1 MRRVGSAAGI
11 DLFAP
16 ADAYFSYFNS
26 PYIGHKQGASI
37 DIYPSHEEWGG
48 PAYSPI
54 AGQIIRVKKMRM
66 GKERIFPSD
75 EADFGIAIAPEG
87 SSDIVRILHCI
98 PEVDERTRVEAAQ
111 RLGSL
116 IRSRYFNYWTGPH
129 YHIDIMNA
137 HDFNRSTKS
146 YPLNVELASVQ
157 QTQQESVSEL
167 ECLITRVTDDVM
179 IATTDDSPIAIS
191 GNLVGHAA
199 YCGSD
204 RRYGILDAG
213 VPHYNHGGIL
223 GLANTVEESKVT
235 AWGTDIGY
243 AVTDLDSRLPFK
255 RVDPFQ
261 PAFKGEIIRGVSCFA
276 FTRKQ
281 TVKGSP
287 PVMMIPRQ
295 YGGFS
300 GKFAEGDV
308 GVLSFNRPN
317 DIVKEQ

>member
-26 PYIGHKQGASI
+26 PYVGHKQGASI
-37 DIYPSHEEWGG
+37 DIYPRHEEWGG

-54 AGQIIRVKKMRM
+54 AGQVIRIKKMRM

-87 SSDIVRILHCI
+87 STDIARILHCV
-98 PEVDERTRVEAAQ
+98 PEINEGTTVEAGQ

-116 IRSRYFNYWTGPH
+116 LRSRYFNYWTGPH
-129 YHIDIMNA
+129 YHIEIMNA
-137 HDFNRSTKS
+137 RDFSRATKS
-146 YPLNVELASVQ
+146 YPLNVELNSVQ
-157 QTQQESVSEL
+157 QVQQESASEL
-167 ECLITRVTDDVM
+167 ECLITRVTDDVIM
-179 IATTDDSPIAIS
+179 AATDDSPLAIS
-191 GNLVGHAA
+191 GDLVGHVA

-213 VPHYNHGGIL
+213 VPHYSHGGIL
-223 GLANTVEESKVT
+223 GLAQTIEESAVT

-243 AVTDLDSRLPFK
+243 AVANLDSRLPFK
-255 RVDPFQ
+255 RGAPVQ
-261 PAFKGEIIRGVSCFA
+261 PVFEGEIIRGVSCFA
-276 FTRKQ
+276 FTSKQ
-281 TVKGSP
+281 TVKGVP
-287 PVMMIPRQ
+287 PVIMIPQQ

-308 GVLSFNRPN
+308 GVLSFKHPN

>member
-26 PYIGHKQGASI
+26 PYVGHKQGASI

-54 AGQIIRVKKMRM
+54 AGQVIRVKKMRM
-66 GKERIFPSD
+66 GKERIFHSD
-75 EADFGIAIAPEG
+75 KADFGIAIAPEG
-87 SSDIVRILHCI
+87 STNIVRILHCV
-98 PEVDERTRVEAAQ
+98 PEVDEGTTVEAGQ

-129 YHIDIMNA
+129 YHVEIMNA
-137 HDFNRSTKS
+137 RDFGRSTKS
-146 YPLNVELASVQ
+146 YPLNVALDSVQ
-157 QTQQESVSEL
+157 QVRQKSASEL
-167 ECLITRVTDDVM
+167 ECLITRVTDDV
-179 IATTDDSPIAIS
+179 IVAVTDDSPMAIS

-204 RRYGILDAG
+204 RRHGILDAG
-213 VPHYNHGGIL
+213 VPHYRHGGIL
-223 GLANTVEESKVT
+223 GLAKPVEECTVT
-235 AWGTDIGY
+235 AWSTDIGY
-243 AVTDLDSRLPFK
+243 AVASLDNRLPFK
-255 RVDPFQ
+255 RGESFQ
-261 PAFKGEIIRGVSCFA
+261 PAFEDEIIRGVSCFA
-276 FTRKQ
+276 FTKKQ
-281 TVKGSP
+281 TVKGFP
-287 PVMMIPRQ
+287 PVIMIPQQ

-308 GVLSFNRPN
+308 GVLSFKRPN

>member
-26 PYIGHKQGASI
+26 PYVGHKQGASI
-37 DIYPSHEEWGG
+37 DIYPNHEEWGG

-66 GKERIFPSD
+66 GKETIFPSD

-87 SSDIVRILHCI
+87 STDIVRILHCI
-98 PEVDERTRVEAAQ
+98 PEVDEGTKVEAGQ

-116 IRSRYFNYWTGPH
+116 LRSRYFNYWTGPH
-129 YHIDIMNA
+129 YHVEIMNA
-137 HDFNRSTKS
+137 RDFNRASQS

-157 QTQQESVSEL
+157 QVPHETVSEL
-167 ECLITRVTDDVM
+167 ECLIMRVTDDVM
-179 IATTDDSPIAIS
+179 IGITDDSPIASS

-199 YCGSD
+199 YFGSD
-204 RRYGILDAG
+204 RRFGILDAG
-213 VPHYNHGGIL
+213 IPHYNHGGVL
-223 GLANTVEESKVT
+223 GLAEPVEEGIVT
-235 AWGTDIGY
+235 AWNTDIGY
-243 AVTDLDSRLPFK
+243 AVGRLDSRLPFK
-255 RVDPFQ
+255 RREPFQ
-261 PAFKGEIIRGVSCFA
+261 LAFEDEIIRGVSCFA
-276 FTRKQ
+276 FTKKQ

-287 PVMMIPRQ
+287 PVIMIPQQ

-300 GKFAEGDV
+300 GIFAEGDV
-308 GVLSFNRPN
+308 GVLSFKRLNN
-317 DIVKEQ
+317 IVKE

>member
-26 PYIGHKQGASI
+26 PYVGHKQGASI
-37 DIYPSHEEWGG
+37 DIYPNHEEWGG

-87 SSDIVRILHCI
+87 STDIVRILHCI
-98 PEVDERTRVEAAQ
+98 PEVDEGTTVEAGQ

-116 IRSRYFNYWTGPH
+116 LRSRYFNYWTGPH
-129 YHIDIMNA
+129 YHVEIMNA
-137 HDFNRSTKS
+137 RDFNRSTKS
-146 YPLNVELASVQ
+146 YPLNVDLAPVQ

-199 YCGSD
+199 YYGSN
-204 RRYGILDAG
+204 RKHGILDAG
-213 VPHYNHGGIL
+213 VPHYSHGGIL
-223 GLANTVEESKVT
+223 GLGKSVEESTVT
-235 AWGTDIGY
+235 AWSTDIGY
-243 AVTDLDSRLPFK
+243 TAGSLDSRLSFK
-255 RVDPFQ
+255 RGGPVQLIFED
-261 PAFKGEIIRGVSCFA
+261 EIIKGVSCFA
-276 FTRKQ
+276 FTKKQ
-281 TVKGSP
+281 TVKGAP
-287 PVMMIPRQ
+287 PVIMIPQQ
-295 YGGFS
+295 YGGFF

-308 GVLSFNRPN
+308 GVLSFKRLN
-317 DIVKEQ
+317 DIVKE

>member
-16 ADAYFSYFNS
+16 TDAYFSYFNS
-26 PYIGHKQGASI
+26 PYVGHKQGASI
-37 DIYPSHEEWGG
+37 DIYPSHEEWDG

-54 AGQIIRVKKMRM
+54 AGQVIRIKKMKM
-66 GKERIFPSD
+66 GNERTFPSD
-75 EADFGIAIAPEG
+75 EADFGIAIAPQG
-87 SSDIVRILHCI
+87 SIDIVRILHCV
-98 PEVDERTRVEAAQ
+98 PEVNEGTTVEAGQ

-129 YHIDIMNA
+129 YHIEIMNA
-137 HDFNRSTKS
+137 RDFNRSTKS
-146 YPLNVELASVQ
+146 YPLDVELAPVQ
-157 QTQQESVSEL
+157 QVQQESGSEL
-167 ECLITRVTDDVM
+167 ECLITRVTDDVIM
-179 IATTDDSPIAIS
+179 AVTDDSLKAIS
-191 GNLVGHAA
+191 GDLVGHAA

-204 RRYGILDAG
+204 RGYGILDAG

-223 GLANTVEESKVT
+223 GLAKPVEESTVT

-243 AVTDLDSRLPFK
+243 AAVNLDSRLPFK
-255 RVDPFQ
+255 RGEPFQ
-261 PAFKGEIIRGVSCFA
+261 PSFEGEIIRGISCFA

-281 TVKGSP
+281 TIKGSP
-287 PVMMIPRQ
+287 PVIMIPQQ

-300 GKFAEGDV
+300 GKFAEGNV
-308 GVLSFNRPN
+308 GILSFKRPN

>member
-26 PYIGHKQGASI
+26 PYVGHKQGASI

-54 AGQIIRVKKMRM
+54 AGQVIRVKKMRM
-66 GKERIFPSD
+66 GNEKTFPTD
-75 EADFGIAIAPEG
+75 KADFGIAIAPQG
-87 SSDIVRILHCI
+87 SSDIVRILHCV
-98 PEVDERTRVEAAQ
+98 PEIDEGTMVEAGQ

-116 IRSRYFNYWTGPH
+116 LRSRYFNYWTGPH
-129 YHIDIMNA
+129 YHIEIMNA
-137 HDFNRSTKS
+137 RDFSRSTKS
-146 YPLNVELASVQ
+146 YPLNVELASMQQVQ
-157 QTQQESVSEL
+157 RESASEL
-167 ECLITRVTDDVM
+167 ECLITRVTDDV
-179 IATTDDSPIAIS
+179 IAAVTDDSSVAIS
-191 GNLVGHAA
+191 GDLVGHVA
-199 YCGSD
+199 YCGSE

-223 GLANTVEESKVT
+223 GLTEPVEESTIT
-235 AWGTDIGY
+235 AWGIDIGY
-243 AVTDLDSRLPFK
+243 AATSLDGRLPFRRGK
-255 RVDPFQ
+255 PFQ
-261 PAFKGEIIRGVSCFA
+261 PNFEGEIIKGVSCFA

-281 TVKGSP
+281 TVKGAP
-287 PVMMIPRQ
+287 PVIMIPQQ

-308 GVLSFNRPN
+308 GVLTFKRSY